1 MRTPSI
7 AVTGSFAGRCQAS
20 SPTQGS
26 ACRVVL
32 RRGRAPALTPALR
45 TGEPPKRRLQAAV
58 ISSARKRRDRWR
70 LCRAKRALDREGR
83 AAGSHRGGRERPPY
97 NSPQLGAGERNGGRK
112 GKVSGFT
119 CRLPCIV
126 GRAISPAGE
135 PGGQPEALRDDAKH
149 RPLRRGPACR
159 VVLRR
164 GRAPALTPALRA
176 GEPSKR
182 RLRAAVISSARKRCD
197 RGKLCRTKRAL
208 DREGRGNRKS
218 PRPKTAPQFLFFTR
232 SPGTPS
238 GWPE

>member
-1 MRTPSI
+1 MVVRVLRVLKNRAAGSI
-7 AVTGSFAGRCQAS
+7 APTGSFADRRSVCVGADDFHRPGNAAIAGSFAEQSGHWIGKAGQPEVTAAGVNARPTPPANGCRGKKRRPQRQSSRFRLPFALYCRAGDFARRGTLRPAGSSAGRCKHRPLRKA
-20 SPTQGS
+20 G

-45 TGEPPKRRLQAAV
+45 T
-58 ISSARKRRDRWR
+58 
-70 LCRAKRALDREGR
+70 
-83 AAGSHRGGRERPPY
+83 
-97 NSPQLGAGERNGGRK
+97 
-112 GKVSGFT
+112 
-119 CRLPCIV
+119 
-126 GRAISPAGE
+126 
-135 PGGQPEALRDDAKH
+135 
-149 RPLRRGPACR
+149 
-159 VVLRR
+159 
-164 GRAPALTPALRA
+164 

-197 RGKLCRTKRAL
+197 RGKLCRTKQAL